1 MHVAQVDQGTN
12 KVNNVIV
19 VRRDYCMT
27 GGTVTQAATQTY
39 CEKMFGGG
47 YNYYPISSTTK
58 GSPAPGEN
66 YDASKDLYYED
77 QPYALWTLNETSG
90 EWEAPVDFLDQNG
103 TYSKQSWDEGGATW
117 FAKKIGDMDGN
128 WWKWNK
134 STNAW
139 EDTGS
144 TSK

>member
-1 MHVAQVDQGTN
+1 MYVAQVDKGTN

-19 VRRDYCMT
+19 VRRDNCMT

-39 CEKMFGGG
+39 CESMFGGG
-47 YNYYPISSTTK
+47 YNYHPIVSTTI
-58 GSPAPGEN
+58 GSPAPNEN
-66 YDASKDLYYED
+66 YDAAKDMDYMD
-77 QPYALWTLNETSG
+77 QPHALWTLNDSNG
-90 EWEAPVDFLDQNG
+90 EWEAPVDFIDQNG

-117 FAKKIGDMDGN
+117 FAKKTGDMDGN